1 MRFTCL
7 LKNVLTSFPIPS
19 QNSALSWTFYRVWH
33 WEKPSLD
40 TSGKIRRPALFLTP
54 VLGTHL
60 CSGILLLPVC
70 RLCSQQWLQHS
81 AGCWARTRV
90 FWQGLFGV
98 FIFRIIASSRIA
110 TCSEQCPFFGPRG
123 GKGRRKHIFLWQMG
137 FCFLSKFHMN
147 IYSCLCSLT
156 WMPGF
161 DLRTNCPINSWMSEF
176 NLHLS
181 PLTFTLAFPFII
193 GDILTATFNKIRAT
207 ESKLDYEDRPRHRG
221 MMCDPGQCRD
231 LKSFWIRC

>member
-1 MRFTCL
+1 MFSPVFPSLPKILPWVELFTGCDTEKKHHWTPQERSGDL
-7 LKNVLTSFPIPS
+7 LFSWPQCWAHT
-19 QNSALSWTFYRVWH
+19 SALGSCSCQSADCAH
-33 WEKPSLD
+33 S
-40 TSGKIRRPALFLTP
+40 SG
-54 VLGTHL
+54 
-60 CSGILLLPVC
+60 CST
-70 RLCSQQWLQHS
+70 QQA
-81 AGCWARTRV
+81 AGHERV

-137 FCFLSKFHMN
+137 FCFLSKLHMN

-161 DLRTNCPINSWMSEF
+161 DLRTNYPINSWMSEF

-207 ESKLDYEDRPRHRG
+207 ESELDYEDRPRHRG